1 MVLFKVKKNSI
12 KIDEVE
18 VIKQTESSIWV
29 NNWKGEPRR
38 QLKSTNYADYF
49 DTWEFA
55 KNHIVNREKRK
66 LEWAK
71 ESLKRAEDDYRKSLE
86 LSLSGS
92 EV

>member
-1 MVLFKVKKNSI
+1 MVLFKVNKNSI

-29 NNWKGEPRR
+29 KNWKGEPRR
-38 QLKSTNYADYF
+38 ELKSTTYTDYF